1 MDQDEKNWFDLLSIA
16 IASIV
21 TIATIT
27 LVREESR

>member
-16 IASIV
+16 TIV